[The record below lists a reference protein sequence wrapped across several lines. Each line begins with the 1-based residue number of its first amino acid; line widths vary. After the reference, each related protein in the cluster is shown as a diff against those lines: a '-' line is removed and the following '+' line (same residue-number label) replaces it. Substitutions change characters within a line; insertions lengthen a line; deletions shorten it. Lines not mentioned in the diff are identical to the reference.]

1 MRPWGDLS
9 PQARSRARCGTCGT
23 CDGSMAQ
30 ASITQALLV
39 KRCHTNA
46 MGPCDLPGNMSSNQK
61 ASSATWTEDIQGNMT
76 WCPRQSGQ
84 AIFWATC
91 AEYVNMSWAT
101 WPDVLGSVARCFER
115 W

>member
-30 ASITQALLV
+30 ASVTQALLV
-39 KRCHTNA
+39 KRCHTHA

-76 WCPRQSGQ
+76 WCPRQRGQ
-84 AIFWATC
+84 AI
-91 AEYVNMSWAT
+91 SWAT
-101 WPDVLGSVARCFER
+101 FKDVLGNMRRICEHVLGNMA
-115 W
+115 